1 MIFASPGSGIREPGS
16 AAKFDD
22 RAPRDGS
29 ALLRS
34 RVPGPW
40 SRISYPLRMFA
51 SFVRWADL
59 DGNNHMANT
68 AFLDACVDARLG
80 FFEQQGFP
88 RSELARLGF
97 GPVVRRD
104 EVDYLRE
111 LRLGQKYKVDLQL
124 AGCSEDGSRFILR
137 NTFWLEDGIK
147 VAVVTSHGGWLDL
160 RARRLVAPP
169 EGLLAA
175 LNALPRV
182 DDFAELPSSLG
193 SR

>member
-1 MIFASPGSGIREPGS
+1 MISC
-16 AAKFDD
+16 
-22 RAPRDGS
+22 
-29 ALLRS
+29 
-34 RVPGPW
+34 
-40 SRISYPLRMFA
+40 
-51 SFVRWADL
+51 FVRWSDL

-68 AFLDACVDARLG
+68 AFLDACVDVRLA

-111 LRLGQKYKVDLQL
+111 LRLGQHYGVDFEL

-137 NTFWLEDGIK
+137 NTFWLEDGTTK
-147 VAVVTSHGGWLDL
+147 AAVVSSHGGWLDL

-169 EGLLAA
+169 EGLLTA
-175 LNALPRV
+175 LHALPRTA
-182 DDFAELPSSLG
+182 DFAELASSLTG
-193 SR
+193 R

>member
-1 MIFASPGSGIREPGS
+1 M
-16 AAKFDD
+16 
-22 RAPRDGS
+22 
-29 ALLRS
+29 
-34 RVPGPW
+34 VT
-40 SRISYPLRMFA
+40 
-51 SFVRWADL
+51 SFVRWSDL

-68 AFLDACVDARLG
+68 AFLDVCVDVRLS
-80 FFEQQGFP
+80 FFEAQEFP

-111 LRLGQKYKVDLQL
+111 LRLGQKYQVDFEL

-137 NTFWLEDGIK
+137 NTFWLEDGTK

-160 RARRLVAPP
+160 QARRLVAPP

-175 LNALPRV
+175 LRALPRTT
-182 DDFAELPSSLG
+182 DFAELPSSL
-193 SR
+193 SPR